1 MHSVAFDVAISDMP
15 VENRTHFMYNRR
27 QRKKEPFKKERR
39 PIRMTENSNILKAE
53 DYIEPRCVLCDEPYG
68 AEPAAKSVPQRRI
81 IEKMDEYM
89 SRRDYAGA

>member
-1 MHSVAFDVAISDMP
+1 
-15 VENRTHFMYNRR
+15 
-27 QRKKEPFKKERR
+27 
-39 PIRMTENSNILKAE
+39 MTDNSNILKAE

-89 SRRDYAGA
+89 SLCFFCMVLVNFLLNFEVKH

>member
-1 MHSVAFDVAISDMP
+1 
-15 VENRTHFMYNRR
+15 
-27 QRKKEPFKKERR
+27 
-39 PIRMTENSNILKAE
+39 MTDNPNILKAE

-89 SRRDYAGA
+89 STETSSLLAGGSQTRQGPAG